1 MVTRRV
7 ATRTGPRG
15 ATRSSTIQ
23 SIGTKFASGCGGAGV
38 GSTQRICLHYPSL
51 QHLHLQLLLGNRHK
65 LPHLHRRN
73 CPNFAMNEFRCNFA
87 PPKNRY
93 SDVVAVGWTR
103 VYACMCTVMHTYTY
117 AYASMHMHKYV
128 RMVYLHCLY
137 TYILRVIYMYIHA
150 CPL

>member
-1 MVTRRV
+1 MVS
-7 ATRTGPRG
+7 RTGPRR

-23 SIGTKFASGCGGAGV
+23 SIGNKFASGCGTLRV
-38 GSTQRICLHYPSL
+38 GSTQRICLRYPSL
-51 QHLHLQLLLGNRHK
+51 QHRHK
-65 LPHLHRRN
+65 LQLFLGNLHKLRN
-73 CPNFAMNEFRCNFA
+73 CCEFATNFA

-103 VYACMCTVMHTYTY
+103 VYACTCTVMHTHTY

-128 RMVYLHCLY
+128 RMVYLHCFH
-137 TYILRVIYMYIHA
+137 TYILIATYMYIHA